1 MHERVY
7 AHPFHPAPKLKA
19 KMNANEAKATADF
32 WRQTAWSALKDARA
46 AEAAA
51 TATSDSDARAQ
62 LVAAANAALQAA
74 SAAEVA
80 RQQADAN
87 EKEKNAQ
94 VVAAQTTVECGLT
107 QGKSVDCLM
116 GQWKSTFDDCNE
128 EAACDAGGAVV
139 L

>member
-1 MHERVY
+1 
-7 AHPFHPAPKLKA
+7 
-19 KMNANEAKATADF
+19 MNANEAKAAADF

-46 AEAAA
+46 AEATAAAMSDSDEHAQLEAAA
-51 TATSDSDARAQ
+51 TAAM
-62 LVAAANAALQAA
+62 QAA

-87 EKEKNAQ
+87 EAAKNAE

-107 QGKSVDCLM
+107 QGKSVDCLT
-116 GQWKSTFDDCNE
+116 GQWESIFDDCDE
-128 EAACDAGGAVV
+128 AAACDFGGAVI